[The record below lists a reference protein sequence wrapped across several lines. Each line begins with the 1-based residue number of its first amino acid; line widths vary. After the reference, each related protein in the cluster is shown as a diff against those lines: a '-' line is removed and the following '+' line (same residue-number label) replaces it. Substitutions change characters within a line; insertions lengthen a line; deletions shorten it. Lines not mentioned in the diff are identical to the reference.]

1 MFLEVARSGSFRA
14 AAQKLGQSVNA
25 LRRKIEG
32 FERELGVPL
41 LTRHVNGVR
50 PTKEGVSIY
59 NAALQME
66 NASFDLLLA
75 RNTSGKQIEGEVQI
89 AVTEG
94 LGIYWLLPHLAEFQ
108 QANPKLTVNL
118 RCAAKPADLHRLEA
132 DISIQLQRPENL
144 DLKVVKLG
152 RLHARLFAAK
162 PYIESYGRPESIAD
176 LTKHHIAV
184 MSYYEGQWEEA
195 YRQLLPGISPAGL
208 VVLRNNLSS
217 VHAWSIYRG
226 LGIGW
231 LPTYVQAIG
240 ANLVQLDIGAVA
252 QHDIWLTYR
261 SEAKR
266 IERVQKTIDW
276 VIQCFDPR
284 RYPWFRDEFVHPD
297 QFSKLY
303 KGAPLQSVFLDLQAK
318 K

>member
-75 RNTSGKQIEGEVQI
+75 RNASGKQIEGEVQI

-94 LGIYWLLPHLAEFQ
+94 LGIYWFLPHLAEFQ
-108 QANPKLTVNL
+108 RANPKLIVNL

-152 RLHARLFAAK
+152 RLHMMLFAAK
-162 PYIESYGRPESIAD
+162 SYIESYGRPESIAD
-176 LTKHHIAV
+176 LTKHRMAV
-184 MSYYEGQWEEA
+184 MLDYEGQWEEA
-195 YRQLLPGISPAGL
+195 YRQLLPGASPAGL
-208 VVLRNNLSS
+208 VVLRNNLSTA
-217 VHAWSIYRG
+217 HAWSIFRG
-226 LGIGW
+226 LGIGT
-231 LPTYVQAIG
+231 LPTYAQAIG
-240 ANLVQLDIGAVA
+240 ANLVQLDIGAVT
-252 QHDIWLTYR
+252 QNDIWLTYR

-266 IERVQKTIDW
+266 IARVQKTIDW

-303 KGAPLQSVFLDLQAK
+303 KGPPVRSAFLHPQKQD
-318 K
+318 